1 MVFILTI
8 ILRLILEK
16 IQLMNKNFGT
26 TIILSSISDKILK
39 LFTSVN
45 IYLENGYVSK
55 IRAGSS
61 NRSANNKY
69 KTTRKKYKK
78 VEVVVD

>member
-1 MVFILTI
+1 
-8 ILRLILEK
+8 
-16 IQLMNKNFGT
+16 MNKKFGT
-26 TIILSSISDKILK
+26 TIILSSINDKILK

-55 IRAGSS
+55 IRAGSI

-78 VEVVVD
+78 SRRISSKTNQS